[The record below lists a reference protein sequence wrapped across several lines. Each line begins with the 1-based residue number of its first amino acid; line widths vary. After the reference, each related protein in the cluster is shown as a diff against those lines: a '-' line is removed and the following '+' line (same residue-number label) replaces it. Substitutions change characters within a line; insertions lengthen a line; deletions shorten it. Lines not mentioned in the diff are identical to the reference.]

1 LRFEQEEPMT
11 TIDRGTS
18 FYFFDFDDNIM
29 FLDTKVRVRN
39 RLDGSIKEISTH
51 AFAGIRTSL
60 GGPGE
65 WADYEQ
71 FSETYINFRDRDSG
85 SMQPGEEQS
94 LVTDVRAAISSD
106 NNVWQAPSWPLLQYA
121 CAKQRPTAIVT
132 ARGHSSDTI
141 KAAIRVLVEAKL
153 LEAEPH
159 YLGIYAVSNAE
170 MKADLATGLP
180 LEAKMRFDAGKDV
193 TSDLKRVAINRFVD
207 KAAADFG
214 KDEPHRFGMSDD
226 DPMNV
231 DLIVKAMCDC
241 KKRYMHMRFFVI
253 DTHKDEHVK
262 LEVFPADYPVVG
274 KPFPGVYP
282 PGQ

>member
-1 LRFEQEEPMT
+1 MT
-11 TIDRGTS
+11 TTDHGTS

-29 FLDTKVRVRN
+29 FLGTKVRVRN
-39 RLDGSIKEISTH
+39 RIDGSIKEVFTH
-51 AFAGIRTSL
+51 TFAEIRNSL
-60 GGPGE
+60 GSPGE

-71 FSETYINFRDRDSG
+71 FSDTYSNFGDRDPG
-85 SMQPGEEQS
+85 SLQPGEEQS
-94 LVTDVRAAISSD
+94 LVADVREAIGSGGTA
-106 NNVWQAPSWPLLQYA
+106 WQAPSWPLLQYA

-132 ARGHSSDTI
+132 ARSHSADTI

-153 LEAEPH
+153 LEAEPL
-159 YLGIYAVSNAE
+159 YLGIYAVNNAA
-170 MKADLATGLP
+170 MKTDLVTGLP
-180 LEAKMRFDAGKDV
+180 TAAKARFDAGKDV

-207 KAAADFG
+207 QAAQDFG
-214 KDEPHRFGMSDD
+214 RDKPHRFGMSDD

-241 KKRYMHMRFFVI
+241 KKRYLHMRFFVI

-274 KPFPGVYP
+274 KPFPGVYRA
-282 PGQ
+282 GE

>member
-1 LRFEQEEPMT
+1 MT
-11 TIDRGTS
+11 ATDRGTS

-29 FLDTKVRVRN
+29 FLDTTVRVRN
-39 RLDGSIKEISTH
+39 RIDGSIKEVSTH

-60 GGPGE
+60 GSPGE

-71 FSETYINFRDRDSG
+71 FSETYINFGDRDPG
-85 SMQPGEEQS
+85 SLRPGEEQS
-94 LVTDVRAAISSD
+94 LVNDVRAAIGSD
-106 NNVWQAPSWPLLQYA
+106 KTVWQAPSWPLLQYA
-121 CAKQRPTAIVT
+121 CAKQRPIAIVT
-132 ARGHSSDTI
+132 ARGHSADTI
-141 KAAIRVLVEAKL
+141 KAAIRVLVDEKL
-153 LEAEPH
+153 LEAEPQ
-159 YLGIYAVSNAE
+159 YLGICAVNNPA
-170 MKADLATGLP
+170 MKADLAAGLP
-180 LEAKMRFDAGKDV
+180 PEAKARFGAGKDV

-207 KAAADFG
+207 QAAESFG
-214 KDEPHRFGMSDD
+214 SEEPHRFGMSDD

-253 DTHKDEHVK
+253 DTHQDEHVK

-282 PGQ
+282 LEG